1 MRRQQR
7 WMVVALVATGLTVS
21 GCAETSS
28 ESEDSGDPAAELV
41 PIEGSDLQQVVLTER
56 AIERL
61 DLQMAEV
68 SFGALGQTVPY
79 AALVYDAEG
88 DTWVYTSPE
97 PLTFERTSV
106 TVTNIAGEIA
116 FLSAGPAAG
125 TEVVTV
131 GTAELFG
138 TEQEIGQ

>member
-7 WMVVALVATGLTVS
+7 WMVMALVATGLAVS

-41 PIEGSDLQQVVLTER
+41 AIEGSDLQQVVLTEK
-56 AIERL
+56 AVERL
-61 DLQMAEV
+61 DIQMV
-68 SFGALGQTVPY
+68 GATGGPTGQVVPY
-79 AALVYDAEG
+79 ASLVYDAEG

-97 PLTFERTSV
+97 PLTFVRSPV
-106 TVTNIAGEIA
+106 TVATIAGESA
-116 FLSAGPAAG
+116 YLTAGPGVG